1 MKHRFITI
9 EGNIGA
15 GKTTLATRLAK
26 DFNGKLIL
34 EGFADNPFLPPFY
47 ENKERYAFP
56 LELYFMAERY
66 QQLKAFLTEQ
76 DLFSAFT
83 VSDYLFVKSLLFARV
98 NLSEDEFKLYST
110 LFNIINPTLP
120 QPDLVV
126 YLHSPVDKLKANIN
140 KRGREYEKNI
150 SEEYL
155 WSLHQTYMDYFRTA
169 LNLKTVVIDISEI
182 NFAEHESDYNKV
194 VQIINANYLDGI
206 NVIPNN

>member
-1 MKHRFITI
+1 VKHRFITI